1 MKKILFFA
9 YTLDMG
15 GAEKSLLDTINFL
28 SDKYE
33 IHLYLLKKSGVLLNN
48 VSKNVKI
55 YELKK
60 NIIQYIFFRYITYFR
75 KKMINKIANKYDY
88 YCAVGYI
95 EGRSATWVSDI
106 KKNIKKIA
114 WIHCDVSKFN
124 IGISD
129 KEAIDTYNKLDKVI
143 CVSEMAKNNFC
154 EKYTIKKDKVDVIY
168 NFIDEN
174 VIKEKAEEFKIC
186 NNVITFTNVAKMRN
200 EKRQDRL
207 VNAAVNLTKK
217 GYKFKIQLIGDGP
230 NLHQIQEKIEDSNL
244 EDIVEVLGLQEN
256 PYPYIKNCDYFV
268 LSSENEG
275 YGIVIKEALTL
286 KKKIISTDT
295 IGPNEILKHGEF
307 GIIVPNDDSS
317 IEKIM
322 EEILKNPKK
331 YNYLDERLSHYIS
344 DNTIIKNKILQLFE
358 VN

>member
-9 YTLDMG
+9 YTMDMG

-28 SDKYE
+28 ADKYE
-33 IHLYLLKKSGVLLNN
+33 IHLYLLNKRGVLLNYI
-48 VSKNVKI
+48 SKKIKI

-60 NIIQYIFFRYITYFR
+60 NIFQYVLFRYIPYFR
-75 KKMINKIANKYDY
+75 KKTINKIVNKHDY
-88 YCAVGYI
+88 YCAIGYI

-106 KKNIKKIA
+106 KKNIKKVA

-129 KEAIDTYNKLDKVI
+129 KEAINTYNRLDKVI

-154 EKYTIKKDKVDVIY
+154 KKFMISEDKVNVIY

-174 VIKEKAEEFKIC
+174 TIKAKADEFTIC
-186 NNVITFTNVAKMRN
+186 NNVITFTNVAKMRD

-207 VNAAVNLTKK
+207 INAALNLKNK
-217 GYKFKIQLIGDGP
+217 GYTFKIQLIGDGP
-230 NLHQIQEKIEDSNL
+230 NLCQVKKQIKDNNL
-244 EDIVEVLGLQEN
+244 EDVVEVLGLQKN
-256 PYPYIKNCDYFV
+256 PYPYIKNCDYFI
-268 LSSENEG
+268 LSSDNEG
-275 YGIVIKEALTL
+275 YGIAIKEALTL

-307 GIIVPNDDSS
+307 GIIVPNTDIS
-317 IEKIM
+317 IEKTI
-322 EEILKNPKK
+322 EDILIKPDK
-331 YNYLDERLSHYIS
+331 YNYLDEKLSYYIS
-344 DNTIIKNKILQLFE
+344 DNNIIKNKILKLFE
-358 VN
+358 EN